1 MDYSREL
8 QKIEDFV
15 RSEYYRDA
23 ARNCGSILE
32 AVLKDIYRKVRAN
45 AAAAVSMKLIEVEDR
60 LSKGRDGFQ
69 SFMLG
74 QLVGLFREARVF
86 DRAES
91 TLGVSCRLSKR
102 LPLDELTEIRNRCT
116 HDHEYAPTLEELN
129 FFLSSLRVLL
139 HEFGYLP
146 GGFSP
151 PPTRV
156 DPEETLRAE
165 LAEIRMQMLSGG
177 TGRDLQEAF
186 YKIENVLHRHPS
198 HPEALNLKGQLARA
212 ASYEWQQHWPQT
224 PMMPQTQY
232 VSPGEYVGSAK
243 PLRRLLIPAAVVLA
257 LASLAFIVYL
267 LVRRFI

>member
-45 AAAAVSMKLIEVEDR
+45 AAPAVSMKLIEVEGR

-86 DRAES
+86 DHAES
-91 TLGVSCRLSKR
+91 TLRVSCRLSRR

-129 FFLSSLRVLL
+129 FFLSNLRVLL

-151 PPTRV
+151 PPPRV
-156 DPEETLRAE
+156 DPEATLRAE

-177 TGRDLQEAF
+177 TGRDLQEAL

-198 HPEALNLKGQLARA
+198 HPEALSLKGQLARA
-212 ASYEWQQHWPQT
+212 ASYEQQHWPQAQ
-224 PMMPQTQY
+224 MMPQANHG
-232 VSPGEYVGSAK
+232 SPGKHVGSVR
-243 PLRRLLIPAAVVLA
+243 PLGRFLIPAAVVLA
-257 LASLAFIVYL
+257 LVALALIVYL
-267 LVRRFI
+267 LIRQFI